1 MTKWRKLKPGETDIE
16 LWFGVVFMS
25 LCAAGA
31 VISVVLP
38 RGWIPPC
45 RLHQTTGLPCPTCG
59 SHRAIRA
66 LLSGDILNAFLAQ
79 PLGTLLILS
88 AALYWLY
95 ALTTVIFKL
104 PRFRPGISSRSKRL
118 ICCGL
123 LIAILLNWLYLYLA
137 GI

>member
-1 MTKWRKLKPGETDIE
+1 MTKWRKLRPGETDIE
-16 LWFGVVFMS
+16 LWFGVVLLS
-25 LCAAGA
+25 LCGIGA
-31 VISVVLP
+31 FISVILP

-66 LLSGDILNAFLAQ
+66 LINGDILTALHSQ
-79 PLGTLLILS
+79 PLGTALIAG
-88 AALYWLY
+88 AAIFWLY

-104 PRFRPGISSRSKRL
+104 PRFRPDISKRSKRL
-118 ICCGL
+118 ICYGL
-123 LIAILLNWLYLYLA
+123 LIAILLNWIYLLIA